1 MRRRGNKKTPP
12 QVPRLV
18 EEPKIW
24 KTVYCRGSWRIW
36 TAVHGFADRCLT
48 TRPTNHCFRDYA
60 CKDTTIFGQTKCF
73 GYFIYKLDV
82 IASDGLIWI
91 FVEKMLNSSVD
102 ILDYPARDEQIPR
115 NFGFFLPKFHFI
127 LPNFYFPVPWRIV
140 VSQWAICKFLR
151 RNGCDREKVGRLV
164 GGVRF
169 W

>member
-1 MRRRGNKKTPP
+1 M
-12 QVPRLV
+12 

-82 IASDGLIWI
+82 IRKRRAYLNLRGENAEFLGGYPRLSSEGRT
-91 FVEKMLNSSVD
+91 NSSELWFLSSEVSFHSSE
-102 ILDYPARDEQIPR
+102 LLFPGSVENNCFPVSYLQIP
-115 NFGFFLPKFHFI
+115 PKKWLWSGKGREI
-127 LPNFYFPVPWRIV
+127 GRRGALLV
-140 VSQWAICKFLR
+140 VRPKMSTFA
-151 RNGCDREKVGRLV
+151 E
-164 GGVRF
+164 GVS
-169 W
+169 